1 MVSMPVPTAE
11 PPNPQRPPRAPR
23 RRRAGRRVTG
33 RAPLTPLQAQVL
45 IVGSVLLATLLYLL
59 YLRAGDDGT
68 VRIEGNRVEVEL
80 REFSLSPQ
88 SITIDKGN
96 LAVYA
101 TNKGK
106 QVHNLQIETI
116 VQKSTD
122 EKADNLMA
130 VPAMRPGETK
140 SNNVTLPPGKYKWR
154 SSIAN
159 DDDLGMYGYIEVRQ

>member
-1 MVSMPVPTAE
+1 MTAPTAQ
-11 PPNPQRPPRAPR
+11 PPNPPRTPRAPR
-23 RRRAGRRVTG
+23 RRRAGRRVRG
-33 RAPLTPLQAQVL
+33 RAPLTSLQAQVL
-45 IVGSVLLATLLYLL
+45 IVGTVLLLTLLYLL
-59 YLRAGDDGT
+59 YLRAGDDGM
-68 VRIEGNRVEVEL
+68 VRITGERVDVEL
-80 REFSLSPQ
+80 REFTLTPQ
-88 SITIDKGN
+88 SISVNQGTI
-96 LAVYA
+96 AVYA

-116 VQKSTD
+116 VQTSSD

-130 VPAMRPGETK
+130 IPAMRPGETK

>member
-1 MVSMPVPTAE
+1 M
-11 PPNPQRPPRAPR
+11 
-23 RRRAGRRVTG
+23 
-33 RAPLTPLQAQVL
+33 
-45 IVGSVLLATLLYLL
+45 
-59 YLRAGDDGT
+59 
-68 VRIEGNRVEVEL
+68 VRITGERVDVEL
-80 REFSLSPQ
+80 REFTLTPQ
-88 SITIDKGN
+88 SISVNQGTI
-96 LAVYA
+96 AVYA

-116 VQKSTD
+116 VQTSSD

-130 VPAMRPGETK
+130 IPAMRPGETK